1 MAEDMQHDR
10 VVVSENGRG
19 PYQQTIAIGKHLLLA
34 DEPPALG
41 GDDAGPA
48 PFDLLLA
55 SLGACTSITLRMYAE
70 RKLMPLTRV
79 RVELQH
85 DRIAA
90 AGGGKS
96 DHIVRR
102 ISLEGDLS
110 AEQRDALLAIAN
122 KCPMYRTLRS
132 DLQIDSMVVE

>member
-1 MAEDMQHDR
+1 MAEDRQHDR
-10 VVVSENGRG
+10 VVVGENGRG
-19 PYQQTIAIGKHLLLA
+19 PYQQTIEIGKHLLLA

-41 GDDAGPA
+41 GEDAGPA

-70 RKLMPLTRV
+70 RKRMPLTRV
-79 RVELQH
+79 SVELQH

-90 AGGGKS
+90 AGGGRS

-132 DLQIDSMVVE
+132 DLQIDSLIVG

>member
-1 MAEDMQHDR
+1 MTEDRQHDR

-19 PYQQTIAIGKHLLLA
+19 PYQQTIEIGKHRLLA

-41 GDDAGPA
+41 GEDSGPA

-55 SLGACTSITLRMYAE
+55 SLGACTSITLRMYAQ
-70 RKLMPLTRV
+70 RKRLPLARV

-85 DRIAA
+85 DRVDV
-90 AGGGKS
+90 AGSGK
-96 DHIVRR
+96 R
-102 ISLEGDLS
+102 GDLS
-110 AEQRDALLAIAN
+110 ADQRSALLAIAN

-132 DLQIDSMVVE
+132 DLLIDSIVAE

>member
-1 MAEDMQHDR
+1 M
-10 VVVSENGRG
+10 
-19 PYQQTIAIGKHLLLA
+19 IGWSSARTDA
-34 DEPPALG
+34 DLTSRRSRSASTCCSPTSPALG
-41 GDDAGPA
+41 GEDAGPA

-70 RKLMPLTRV
+70 RKRMPLTRV
-79 RVELQH
+79 SVELQH

-90 AGGGKS
+90 AGGGRS

-132 DLQIDSMVVE
+132 DLQIDSLIVG

>member
-1 MAEDMQHDR
+1 MAEDRQHDR
-10 VVVSENGRG
+10 VVVGENGRG
-19 PYQQTIAIGKHLLLA
+19 PYQQTIEIGKHLLIA

-41 GDDAGPA
+41 GEDAGPA

-70 RKLMPLTRV
+70 RKRMPLTRV
-79 RVELQH
+79 SVELQH

-90 AGGGKS
+90 AGGGRS

-132 DLQIDSMVVE
+132 DLQIDSLIVG

>member
-1 MAEDMQHDR
+1 MVEDRQHDR

-19 PYQQTIAIGKHLLLA
+19 PYQQTIQIGQHQLLA

-41 GDDAGPA
+41 GTDAGPA

-55 SLGACTSITLRMYAE
+55 SLGACTSITLRMYAQ
-70 RKLMPLTRV
+70 RKALPLTRV

-85 DRIAA
+85 DRIDV
-90 AGGGKS
+90 AGMGKR
-96 DHIVRR
+96 DRIIRHIR
-102 ISLEGDLS
+102 LEGELS
-110 AEQRDALLAIAN
+110 AEQRSGLLAIAN

-132 DLQIDSMVVE
+132 DLLIDSVVVE